1 MRHLTSWTLLLD
13 RVVGRLSAAAAA
25 IACVAIVLTTIGIT
39 VNAVSRY
46 ALNRPILFVDE
57 YAQYLL
63 VATFYLGVAYTM
75 RAGRHVSVDMLVGRL
90 GPGARRPLRIAV
102 SLVGFWAIGLMCW
115 HAWGAFASTTRS
127 GLVSLTPLET
137 PLSLPFL
144 SVAVGM
150 SLFVLEI
157 FVDILKDVVGLER
170 AVGPDPGLQH

>member
-1 MRHLTSWTLLLD
+1 MIFPD
-13 RVVGRLSAAAAA
+13 RVFGK
-25 IACVAIVLTTIGIT
+25 
-39 VNAVSRY
+39 
-46 ALNRPILFVDE
+46 
-57 YAQYLL
+57 
-63 VATFYLGVAYTM
+63 
-75 RAGRHVSVDMLVGRL
+75 
-90 GPGARRPLRIAV
+90 PGAHCSQSGL
-102 SLVGFWAIGLMCW
+102 AIGLMCW